1 MIISAFFFFS
11 LRVAV
16 SLDSKEH
23 YHRYRARSLVDSSD
37 SGFVSSFGNSGHSI
51 VPELSDHVEDENV
64 QPQDIRDAVLK
75 GTCLGPR
82 VPIPHFVSDYF
93 W

>member
-1 MIISAFFFFS
+1 MPKCGNGVTFLVFRSR
-11 LRVAV
+11 RVAV

-37 SGFVSSFGNSGHSI
+37 SGFISSFGSSGHSI
-51 VPELSDHVEDENV
+51 VPEFSDHVEDENI

-75 GTCLGPR
+75 GRSSPCFR
-82 VPIPHFVSDYF
+82 E
-93 W
+93 